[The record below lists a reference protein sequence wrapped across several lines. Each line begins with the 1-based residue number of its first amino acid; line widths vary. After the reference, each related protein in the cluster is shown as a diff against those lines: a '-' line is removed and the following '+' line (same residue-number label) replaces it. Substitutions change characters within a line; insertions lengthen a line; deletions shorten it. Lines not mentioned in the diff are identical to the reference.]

1 MQPLGLDPLTIPVEQ
16 TAGVGSSSVPTQ
28 YAHVTVD
35 IQGIGQFAAFAG
47 FTSGL
52 DPVGLGL
59 LGQMGFFERFKIAF
73 DHANK
78 TYTIEAP

>member
-1 MQPLGLDPLTIPVEQ
+1 
-16 TAGVGSSSVPTQ
+16 
-28 YAHVTVD
+28 
-35 IQGIGQFAAFAG
+35 
-47 FTSGL
+47 
-52 DPVGLGL
+52 L